1 MNDLKMKIQA
11 VINTL
16 ELLEM
21 SPTYNNTNRM
31 LGIYNT
37 LVEVRDAI
45 PEKKTEVAEDG
56 EGDRIP
62 D

>member
-16 ELLEM
+16 ELLQM
-21 SPTYNNTNRM
+21 PPTFNNTNRM

-37 LVEVRDAI
+37 LAEVRDTL
-45 PEKKTEVAEDG
+45 PEQKEVAEDG
-56 EGDRIP
+56 TGDGIQ

>member
-1 MNDLKMKIQA
+1 MNDLKTKIQA

-16 ELLEM
+16 ELLNM
-21 SPTYNNTNRM
+21 PPTYDNVNYT

-45 PEKKTEVAEDG
+45 PENKTEVAEDG
-56 EGDRIP
+56 EGNRVP

>member
-1 MNDLKMKIQA
+1 MNDLKVKIQA

-16 ELLEM
+16 ELLNM
-21 SPTYNNTNRM
+21 PPTYSNTNYL

-45 PEKKTEVAEDG
+45 QEEKKEVAEDA
-56 EGDRIP
+56 ESDRIQ